1 MGLLRSVDS
10 RHSEYFPIPGWESG
24 KDFFEML
31 AGLVRFSAAPLVP
44 QHQIHREGLSGRVI
58 GVASTG

>member
-31 AGLVRFSAAPLVP
+31 AGLVRFPAAPLV
-44 QHQIHREGLSGRVI
+44 HNIKSI
-58 GVASTG
+58 GKDCRAE